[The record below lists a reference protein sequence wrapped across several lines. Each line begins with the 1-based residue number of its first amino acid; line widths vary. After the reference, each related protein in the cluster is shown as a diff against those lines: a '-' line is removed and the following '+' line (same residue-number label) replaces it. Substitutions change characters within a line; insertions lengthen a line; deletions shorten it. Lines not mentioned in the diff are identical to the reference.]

1 MDELI
6 AGEPLGASY
15 TLVKPVGKGASGQV
29 WLLEHAKKSEPLV
42 AKILYRHLAQDSAVV
57 ERFVRERS
65 VLLGLEHEHIVT
77 VHDLVVEGS
86 TLALV
91 MDYFPGGSLRD
102 VLTHSGPLAPAQA
115 LLLTAT
121 VLETLA
127 YAHGRNVIHR
137 DIKPDNIL
145 FSTAPT
151 AEEGLELAVKVTDF
165 GISSIINTEKSN
177 TTGIVGTP
185 YYIPP
190 ELIQT
195 GVSGPAGDVYSA
207 GIMLY
212 ELLCGR
218 TPFAGEGTDF
228 TIAYRHLSAEVP
240 PLDLPEPMWQA
251 ILSLLDKNP
260 RARPHPLDAAAQL
273 RQLAQRFDQEPAL
286 PAMANPQSFT
296 PENQAQTVIKGLG
309 HDTEYF
315 EEDSIVDPQ
324 APVIGKASNAT
335 IIKPHHV
342 NRAVQKPE
350 IPVSS
355 VALEPAKQKRKTL
368 LFSVLGLVLLAGV
381 GWGIFEVLSSGSA
394 QKDPFSAEG
403 KQESVL
409 PTGLS
414 VRREATYNPSSSSI
428 DLTVTYSAQ
437 KTALSGE
444 VIEILPAVDG
454 GTCPNASWE
463 GALAD
468 RNQPTITGMN
478 VECGWHLKNIEIG
491 SNQQVQLQAS
501 IATEVQDQKQLEK
514 WLDDVSSKTQD
525 AIGSKEYKSSA
536 YPLQRLQDISVKVPA
551 RTVSQ
556 SVLPITLLPVWPSG
570 EDALN
575 PLYSSETVG
584 KPSGMLQAIAGGEAT
599 VKFSDGCGGHLMVDS
614 SGRKVTAL
622 SAVQQCTVNAQVGN
636 FTDLKSN
643 SFSISTRK

>member
-1 MDELI
+1 MEQLI

-15 TLVKPVGKGASGQV
+15 TLVEPVGKGASGQV
-29 WLLEHAKKSEPLV
+29 WLLKHAKKSEPLV
-42 AKILYRHLAQDSAVV
+42 AKILYRHLAQDPSVV

-91 MDYFPGGSLRD
+91 MDYFPGGSLRE
-102 VLTHSGPLAPAQA
+102 VLNKHATLAPAQA
-115 LLLTAT
+115 LLLCAT

-127 YAHGRNVIHR
+127 YAHGLNVIHR

-145 FSTAPT
+145 FSAAP
-151 AEEGLELAVKVTDF
+151 AAGESLEKFVKVTDF

-195 GVSGPAGDVYSA
+195 GISGPAGDVYST

-240 PLDLPEPMWQA
+240 TLELPEPIWQT

-260 RARPHPLDAAAQL
+260 RSRPHPLDAAAQL
-273 RQLAQRFDQEPAL
+273 RKLALRFDQLPAL

-296 PENQAQTVIKGLG
+296 PENQAQTVIRGLS
-309 HDTEYF
+309 HDTQSF
-315 EEDSIVDPQ
+315 EEDSIVDSQ
-324 APVIGKASNAT
+324 APLLGEASNAT
-335 IIKPHHV
+335 IIKPQHV
-342 NRAVQKPE
+342 NRVAQRPE
-350 IPVSS
+350 ISLSS
-355 VALEPAKQKRKTL
+355 AALEPAKQKRKTI
-368 LFSVLGLVLLAGV
+368 LFSVLGLVLLVGI
-381 GWGIFEVLSSGSA
+381 GWGIFGVVSSESA
-394 QKDPFSAEG
+394 PKDPFSAEG
-403 KQESVL
+403 QQESVL

-437 KTALSGE
+437 KTALSGDLIE
-444 VIEILPAVDG
+444 VLPATEG
-454 GTCPNASWE
+454 GSCPNASWE
-463 GALAD
+463 GVSAD

-478 VECGWHLKNIEIG
+478 VECGWHLKKIEIG

-525 AIGSKEYKSSA
+525 AIGSKEFKSSA

-584 KPSGMLQAIAGGEAT
+584 KPSGMLQAIAGEGSA
-599 VKFSDGCGGHLMVDS
+599 VNFSDGCGGHLMVDS
-614 SGRKVTAL
+614 SGQKVTAL
-622 SAVQQCTVNAQVGN
+622 SAAEQCTVNAQVGN

-643 SFSISTRK
+643 NFSITTRK